1 MGAHGPA
8 AENARAACGD
18 AAWQPNPTLILDSCS
33 ARANRGGDLTGRN
46 PTDRGTRGTEYH
58 VAVNT
63 DGVPVACVATAA
75 DVNNIVL
82 FERLFLAAFAVMAPI
97 RNVFADCGYDAK
109 GNRAPCR
116 SFGPVPHIHKRRQ
129 PDGSSLGQQRWPVE
143 RGDAWLLENKRLAL
157 RHDRLGF
164 IVQALLQTVCVLLVT
179 GCLAREL

>member
-116 SFGPVPHIHKRRQ
+116 TSTSAASRTGQAWASSVGRWSAEMPGCWRTSASPCAMTGLASSFKPCSKPYAYSWLQDV
-129 PDGSSLGQQRWPVE
+129 WPANCE
-143 RGDAWLLENKRLAL
+143 SRL
-157 RHDRLGF
+157 
-164 IVQALLQTVCVLLVT
+164 
-179 GCLAREL
+179 